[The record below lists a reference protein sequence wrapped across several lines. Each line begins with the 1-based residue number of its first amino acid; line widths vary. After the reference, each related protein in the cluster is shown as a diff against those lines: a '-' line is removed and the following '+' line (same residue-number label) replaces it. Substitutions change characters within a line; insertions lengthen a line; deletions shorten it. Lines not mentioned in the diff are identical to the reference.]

1 MGHGAQ
7 ILLLPCRSVR
17 FPLVFTAA
25 HKEDRLLKVY
35 AMSGKYNIIG
45 SLITSESLGSVCFS
59 MCKSRNRADLVQARC
74 SKGTCSITHSTP
86 TASNKIDTHTTIQ
99 ESSSTNLRIPG
110 TLPPYWQASPDQVPV
125 NEHGQR
131 LDYSIKLPEYS
142 NRQAYQ
148 ERYSIGTKPCK
159 WHRLLKRCQLGDEC
173 TYDHAELRPGFLPIL
188 RSAVRRVPCELGCL
202 HVDVPIASLIMS
214 VRVGSA
220 RNKT

>member
-45 SLITSESLGSVCFS
+45 SLITSESLGSVCVS

-74 SKGTCSITHSTP
+74 SKGTCSLTHSTP
-86 TASNKIDTHTTIQ
+86 TSSNKNVTHTTIQ
-99 ESSSTNLRIPG
+99 EFFYTDLRIPG
-110 TLPPYWQASPDQVPV
+110 TLPPYWQASRDQVQV

-131 LDYSIKLPEYS
+131 LNYYIKLPEHS
-142 NRQAYQ
+142 ARQAYHKG
-148 ERYSIGTKPCK
+148 YPNDTKPCK
-159 WHRLLKRCQLGDEC
+159 
-173 TYDHAELRPGFLPIL
+173 
-188 RSAVRRVPCELGCL
+188 
-202 HVDVPIASLIMS
+202 
-214 VRVGSA
+214 
-220 RNKT
+220 